1 MENKSHIVQIKNENF
16 AQVEQFAAIAI
27 PQMREKENKQK
38 GWINCGDDNKF
49 PNYLISLLSKSPI
62 HAAIVKKKAML
73 IGGRGFITT
82 NIGTDTLFFLKN
94 SNNSLDLEEILHR
107 VAYDFEVFGAFALNI
122 VWSKDRQ
129 RISEI
134 NYIDVSKIRVAIPD
148 ETEVETE
155 SYFYSDGWENIKKYP
170 PVKYDGF
177 STINRKSA
185 SQIWYVRDHRAGVEF
200 YGLPEYISGIFWMEM
215 QIQISQFHL
224 ANINNGFHPSFHIN
238 WPISQNFSDEEMDT
252 LVNRLKKQFQ
262 GSINAGETF
271 LTIADSNTAPTITPI
286 EANTSDD
293 RYVNLQDL
301 IERNIQQSHRVNN
314 PDIFGLPQPQGLGA
328 ASKYE
333 RIESVQEF
341 EIDYVIPK
349 QQFIEKVF
357 NTLARINGITDHLYI
372 NKYTDQYKKVGS
384 DSATELLAIISNQ
397 QITPKQKYTLLISL
411 NYTHQLAM
419 DLSGYIEGNNLKN
432 VPQTGTQSHTHTHN
446 HKFGVMDRQDG
457 PAEIHPNC
465 KCRVAAGRY
474 MYESGCCDLCRE
486 IGDDFNSGKEINLDD
501 YYS

>member
-1 MENKSHIVQIKNENF
+1 MENKSQILQIKNENF
-16 AQVEQFAAIAI
+16 SQVESFAAIQI

-62 HAAIVKKKAML
+62 HSAIVKKKAML

-129 RISEI
+129 KISEI

-148 ETEVETE
+148 ETEPEVE

-200 YGLPEYISGIFWMEM
+200 YGMPEYISGIFWMEM

-271 LTIADSNTAPTITPI
+271 LTIADSDTAPSITPI
-286 EANTSDD
+286 QANTSDD
-293 RYVNLQDL
+293 RYVNLQEL

-314 PDIFGLPQPQGLGA
+314 PDIFGLPQPQGLGG
-328 ASKYE
+328 ASAKYE

-357 NTLARINGITDHLYI
+357 NTLARINGITDHLFI

-384 DSATELLAIISNQ
+384 DSATEVLSIISSPS
-397 QITPKQKYTLLISL
+397 ITTKQKYTLLISL

-419 DLSGYIEGNNLKN
+419 DLSGFVEGNDLKVSGN
-432 VPQTGTQSHTHTHN
+432 KPQAATQSHTHN
-446 HKFGVMDRQDG
+446 HKFNLSREDG
-457 PAEIHPNC
+457 PCDIHINC
-465 KCRVAAGRY
+465 RCNIENGIFV
-474 MYESGCCDLCRE
+474 YEPDCCEECKT
-486 IGDDFNSGKEINLDD
+486 IGEDFNSK
-501 YYS
+501 